1 MPHPL
6 DQNAGVAR
14 AMLDAIKVDRPE
26 DGDAR
31 QNCTYYVAET
41 RNSSDKRS
49 TPRRRTRL
57 RSGKVLDHRNA
68 FLIEC
73 QIFDRS
79 EKGARIRLVEDIWA
93 PGNIRLFEDAPQ
105 TLIDAIVVWRKD
117 REIGL
122 CFNPCAQSRG
132 ITKAQLACLRGRYY
146 AV

>member
-6 DQNAGVAR
+6 DQNTGVTRAR
-14 AMLDAIKVDRPE
+14 IDAIKLDHPQV
-26 DGDAR
+26 GDAG
-31 QNCTYYVAET
+31 QNCTYFIAEI
-41 RNSSDKRS
+41 RNSSDKRLMR
-49 TPRRRTRL
+49 RRRTRL
-57 RSGKVLDHRNA
+57 RSGKVLDPRNA

-93 PGNIRLFEDAPQ
+93 PGNIRLYEDAPQ

-122 CFNPCAQSRG
+122 CFNPCARSRG
-132 ITKAQLACLRGRYY
+132 ITKAQLTCLRGRYY